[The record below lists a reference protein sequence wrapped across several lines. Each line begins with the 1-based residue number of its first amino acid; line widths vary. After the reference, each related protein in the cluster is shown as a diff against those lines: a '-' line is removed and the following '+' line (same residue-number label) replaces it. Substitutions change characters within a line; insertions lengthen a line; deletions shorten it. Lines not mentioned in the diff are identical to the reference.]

1 MKGLDHKNP
10 AGEFSQDRA
19 LAILGHELG
28 NVLNGL
34 LGMTEL
40 LRDARLNPEQDR
52 WLRAIEHSGRQM
64 GQLIDSFHH
73 LNQFPRLATRP
84 EQQPMDGIKMLEQVV
99 IAHTPAAR
107 SRDNNLVLIVDPAI
121 PRFWE
126 CDACRVRQ
134 LVENLLGNAIRFT
147 RSGEVIVDVFAQG
160 EKSAESTTLGIK
172 ITDSG
177 PGIDNASG
185 ERIFEAGQKDFHANG
200 GPSAGKGLGLYICRN
215 IVRSMRGRIL
225 WSRPKAGGTCF
236 EVTIPGALGPHRGY
250 SQFPQSMLLKQV
262 CCRLQLDKPIRLGVA
277 NFLTR
282 LGVDW
287 YDDACPGHELPSPSL
302 LIDVTADR
310 SMDIDNLPGL
320 KLRAK
325 SPAGISRQGKR
336 LAGPVLLSSLGILL
350 IEMALEWRR
359 QQATPGGIPG

>member
-1 MKGLDHKNP
+1 MKGLDQKNP
-10 AGEFSQDRA
+10 VGEFPQNQA

-73 LNQFPRLATRP
+73 LNQFPRQVAWP
-84 EQQPMDGIKMLEQVV
+84 KPQSMDGIKMLEQVV

-126 CDACRVRQ
+126 CDSCRVRQ
-134 LVENLLGNAIRFT
+134 VVENLLGNANRFT
-147 RSGEVIVDVFAQG
+147 RSGEVIVEVYAQD
-160 EKSAESTTLGIK
+160 EILAESAILGIK

-177 PGIDNASG
+177 PGIDTATG
-185 ERIFEAGQKDFHANG
+185 ERIFEAGQKNFHENG
-200 GPSAGKGLGLYICRN
+200 GPSAGQGLGLYICRN
-215 IVRSMRGRIL
+215 IVQSMNGRIQ
-225 WSRPKAGGTCF
+225 WSRPAAGGTCF
-236 EVTIPGALGPHRGY
+236 EVTIPGALGPERGC
-250 SQFPQSMLLKQV
+250 SQLSQSMLLTQV
-262 CCRLQLDKPIRLGVA
+262 CCRLRLDNPARRGVT

-282 LGVDW
+282 LHVDW
-287 YDDACPGHELPSPSL
+287 YDDACSRPDLPPNCL
-302 LIDVTADR
+302 LIDITDDGPVN
-310 SMDIDNLPGL
+310 IDHPPGL
-320 KLRAK
+320 KLKAK
-325 SPAGISRQGKR
+325 TQSGFSLQGR
-336 LAGPVLLSSLGILL
+336 SLAGPVLLSSLGILL
-350 IEMALEWRR
+350 LEMALEWRR